1 MTFKVSVEDAG
12 LYSFVEQFPNALR
25 NATRSAI
32 GTTTTWAKKQADK
45 RLPAENKTPD
55 KTFKKFRDK
64 KFFNDGYK
72 SGKSA
77 RGKIWIGYN
86 KVRAKKSPDNSF
98 LGKLNEELDGASAGD
113 YLFPKAFIVTFKN
126 GHAGIYKRLNV
137 KTRNDR
143 WKLEEQS
150 ASMVRTL
157 PTIEDMMPE
166 VTNELMN
173 RFDSKVSEYISTG
186 RVPSPEQFSRF
197 D

>member
-1 MTFKVSVEDAG
+1 MTFRINVEDAG
-12 LYSFVEQFPNALR
+12 LYAFVEQFPNALR

-32 GTTTTWAKKQADK
+32 GTTTTWTKKQADK
-45 RLPAENKTPD
+45 RLPVENKTPD

-64 KFFNDGYK
+64 KFFNDGFK

-77 RGKIWIGYN
+77 RGKVWIGYN

-98 LGKLNEELDGASAGD
+98 LGKLIEERDGSWAGD
-113 YLFPKAFIVTFKN
+113 YYFPKAFIATFKS
-126 GHAGIYKRLNV
+126 GHTGIYKRLKI

-150 ASMVRTL
+150 ANMVRTL
-157 PTIEDMMPE
+157 STIDDMMPE

-173 RFDSKVSEYISTG
+173 RFNDKVADYISTG
-186 RVPSPEQFSRF
+186 KIPSLGQFSRF
-197 D
+197 E